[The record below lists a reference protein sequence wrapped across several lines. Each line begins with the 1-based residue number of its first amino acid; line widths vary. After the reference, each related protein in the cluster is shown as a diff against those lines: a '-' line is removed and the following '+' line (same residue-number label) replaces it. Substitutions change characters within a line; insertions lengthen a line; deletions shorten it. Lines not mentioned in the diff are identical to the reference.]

1 MPTRFQ
7 ENVYPTRLL
16 GTFLPV
22 YLIFKNIPLYP
33 LIRVYPFIRH
43 LRVFVF
49 RFSGEGAW
57 YMYQSQ
63 GIASLSDRTLGSID
77 PSQCVL
83 LCPLN

>member
-1 MPTRFQ
+1 VWLRCGYGVVTVWLRCGYGVVTVFRF
-7 ENVYPTRLL
+7 
-16 GTFLPV
+16 
-22 YLIFKNIPLYP
+22 
-33 LIRVYPFIRH
+33 
-43 LRVFVF
+43 F